1 MFDRG
6 DFLRNIIVVDCIS
19 SGTNYIEDI
28 VNRGYNPVVLEL
40 QPGGADEDEYKQKI
54 KSNYDVIKYDFDL
67 IYEKDSYDETLEIVR
82 KLNPLLV
89 LAGNERGV
97 I

>member
-40 QPGGADEDEYKQKI
+40 QPGGLMKMNINK
-54 KSNYDVIKYDFDL
+54 
-67 IYEKDSYDETLEIVR
+67 
-82 KLNPLLV
+82 KLNLIMMSLNMI
-89 LAGNERGV
+89 L